1 MTVPLARTSLEA
13 HLFIDLTPCVC
24 GESKLPR
31 SGVTITLPDGSLG
44 VRYSGVCPSCGRSR
58 VFEFRLPE
66 QEVRQPPDQVYFGML
81 DRSELLDA
89 GQWVAAAARYAAM
102 VPDPATGLTGDARR
116 IARTRL
122 NAAVSA
128 VYEAERFL
136 TDDSDEMPESAFWSA
151 LGREMSA
158 AGQDRFH
165 RYTLAD
171 LRSHYESRLEQTGS
185 RYDEARSRETPEDA
199 EYRRRLAQLR
209 QEWAERHGITDVYD
223 DRQSTEAQR
232 LELRRA
238 ERALLGL
245 DVATGASMHGAQSA
259 LSAFDSILLAIRLAF
274 PTGSAERDRR
284 TAAAESVRARWCAET
299 GCAVWDIDDDV
310 FKIPD
315 DRLPRAESAWAM
327 VRAARAAAGQDSV
340 TGDFVEA
347 V

>member
-1 MTVPLARTSLEA
+1 MTVPLARSSLEA
-13 HLFIDLTPCVC
+13 HLFIDITPCDC
-24 GESKLPR
+24 GESRLPR
-31 SGVTITLPDGSLG
+31 SSTTITLPDGTLG

-66 QEVRQPPDQVYFGML
+66 FEVEQQPDRVTYGSL
-81 DRSELLDA
+81 VRSELIDA
-89 GQWVAAAARYAAM
+89 GQWVATAARYAAL
-102 VPDPATGLTGDARR
+102 VPDPATGLTGDERR

-128 VYEAERFL
+128 VFEAERFL
-136 TDDSDEMPESAFWSA
+136 TDESDEMPESAFWSVQ
-151 LGREMSA
+151 GRELFA
-158 AGQDRFH
+158 TARDQFH
-165 RYTLAD
+165 RDDLAD
-171 LRSHYESRLEQTGS
+171 LRSRYEARLRQTGS
-185 RYDEARSRETPEDA
+185 RSDEALRWETPEDA
-199 EYRRRLAQLR
+199 EYRQRLARLR
-209 QEWAERHGITDVYD
+209 QEWAERHGITDIYD

-259 LSAFDSILLAIRLAF
+259 LSAFDSILLAIRREF
-274 PTGSAERDRR
+274 PQGSDERDRR
-284 TAAAESVRARWCAET
+284 TAAAEGVRARWCAET

-310 FKIPD
+310 FTIPD
-315 DRLPRAESAWAM
+315 DRLPPAESAWAM
-327 VRAARAAAGQDSV
+327 VRAAREAAGQDPV